1 MPTAAPAAA
10 PTPIPIALP
19 ELYPPGGAVYPP
31 VPPVPPEPPVPPPPP
46 YWADA
51 AAHTARQSVL
61 IPVNRT
67 IHREAIVFS
76 SSYLAK
82 DSNFRIDGSVSLKTT
97 ELPLVLFHDS
107 RWSFRRTQA
116 SITILECIILCS
128 TIIWPFMPLSSKP
141 QVWQQLN
148 V

>member
-31 VPPVPPEPPVPPPPP
+31 VPPEPPVPPPPP

-51 AAHTARQSVL
+51 AAHTARQSVV

-67 IHREAIVFS
+67 IQRESIVFP
-76 SSYLAK
+76 
-82 DSNFRIDGSVSLKTT
+82 SVSLGGDQSQ
-97 ELPLVLFHDS
+97 ELTRRRFSPLGLPTVL
-107 RWSFRRTQA
+107 RRP
-116 SITILECIILCS
+116 E
-128 TIIWPFMPLSSKP
+128 
-141 QVWQQLN
+141 N
-148 V
+148 

>member
-31 VPPVPPEPPVPPPPP
+31 VPPVPPVPPEPPVPPPPP

-51 AAHTARQSVL
+51 AAHTAMQSVI

-67 IHREAIVFS
+67 IQREAIVFS
-76 SSYLAK
+76 SFYLAK
-82 DSNFRIDGSVSLKTT
+82 DSNFRN
-97 ELPLVLFHDS
+97 
-107 RWSFRRTQA
+107 RW
-116 SITILECIILCS
+116 LC
-128 TIIWPFMPLSSKP
+128 FSKDD
-141 QVWQQLN
+141 
-148 V
+148 